1 MRIFTLSLIV
11 EFVLHLRDL
20 KIECDKLAGF
30 LSRFPV
36 RARRSYEDLRGNII
50 VTTRAHRTWTGIF
63 LHHVGGNYSAAVFT
77 AKVRLRINAVD
88 HAGLSI
94 NPLMPPNSIF
104 NPKIYTETLL
114 KNTR

>member
-20 KIECDKLAGF
+20 KIGCDKLAGF

-36 RARRSYEDLRGNII
+36 RARRSYEALRGNII
-50 VTTRAHRTWTGIF
+50 VTTRVHRTWTGIF
-63 LHHVGGNYSAAVFT
+63 LHHGGNYSAAVFT
-77 AKVRLRINAVD
+77 AKVRLRIHAVD

-94 NPLMPPNSIF
+94 NPPMPPNSIF
-104 NPKIYTETLL
+104 NQKYTLKHFSKTLV
-114 KNTR
+114 